1 MTTIACSLKE
11 IAADTRV
18 TWEGVGTD
26 AFSGVKVFAAKNGAL
41 YGVTGDNCAGSLRAI
56 EWLQG
61 DRLAETKPHPP
72 EYEHDWDWKLIELSK
87 DGIAIYNEYLERDAT
102 LEPVLAVG
110 SGRKVAL
117 YCMKYLR
124 MSPAE
129 AVREAC
135 KVDHF
140 SESPIYTASLA
151 HPKVT
156 RWQPPKRKPRS
167 QPGKTH
173 GPAVT

>member
-1 MTTIACSLKE
+1 MTTIACNLKE

-26 AFSGVKVFAAKNGAL
+26 AFSGVKLFAGKNGCV
-41 YGVTGDNCAGSLRAI
+41 YGVTGNNCAGSLRAI
-56 EWLQG
+56 EWLTGNRDKDNMPQ
-61 DRLAETKPHPP
+61 PP
-72 EYEHDWDWKLIELSK
+72 EYEHEWDWKLIELSR
-87 DGIAIYNEYLERDAT
+87 DGISIYNEYLERDKT

-117 YCMKYLR
+117 YCMKFLG

-140 SESPIYTASLA
+140 SEVPIYTASLKD
-151 HPKVT
+151 PSVRVWT
-156 RWQPPKRKPRS
+156 PPRRRRK
-167 QPGKTH
+167 
-173 GPAVT
+173 